1 MVCYNNRPEYY
12 RGWRSDRRTWG
23 IDRRF
28 SPHSN
33 VYRRLSSEWR
43 SFALDETY
51 LSIFLVYNLDENYS
65 RFRAA
70 SSPGSRRNTMRCTP
84 KRMSVWCLSKF
95 FDSRFGGDEGRD
107 VVLEVEPPSAAA
119 SARSDTFKPWS
130 LSILVLVSRHF
141 ATSKKCSTFS
151 THIIHT

>member
-1 MVCYNNRPEYY
+1 MVCYNNRPGYY
-12 RGWRSDRRTWG
+12 RGWSSDRRHWG

-28 SPHSN
+28 SSHSD
-33 VYRRLSSEWR
+33 VYRRLSADWR
-43 SFALDETY
+43 SFALDKTY

-65 RFRAA
+65 RFSAA
-70 SSPGSRRNTMRCTP
+70 FSPGSRRNTMRCPP
-84 KRMSVWCLSKF
+84 KWMSFRCLSKF
-95 FDSRFGGDEGRD
+95 FDGSFGGYEGRD
-107 VVLEVEPPSAAA
+107 VVLEDESVLAAA
-119 SARSDTFKPWS
+119 LDQSDTFKPWS